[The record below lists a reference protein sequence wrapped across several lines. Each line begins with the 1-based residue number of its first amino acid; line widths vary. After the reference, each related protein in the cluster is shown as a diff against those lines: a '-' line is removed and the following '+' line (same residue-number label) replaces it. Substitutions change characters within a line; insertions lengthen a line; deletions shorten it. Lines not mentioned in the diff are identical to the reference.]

1 MLDWTHWHNEPY
13 LVGGLILLGWLYALA
28 IGPLRSRLAPS
39 GTAFPRAHA
48 LRFYSSLVI
57 FYLAVGSPLDQA
69 GERFLLSAH
78 MIQHQLIIYP
88 AAIFF
93 LTGLPTWLVAHATAR
108 PSFQFH
114 FRLITKP
121 ISCVFLYT
129 AVISIWH
136 VPALYDW
143 ALRDKF
149 VHVVEHVS
157 FFAVA
162 LLYWWPLLSPSRE
175 FPPAKHAVQML
186 YLVAVTIA
194 MTPLFAYLAFYPE
207 VLYPTYEYAPRL
219 FPNFSPEQ
227 DQLMGAAIM
236 KLGGMFVSFLTLIWV
251 FYRWYQHTENPGKRQ
266 LTRTAKKASPEL

>member
-28 IGPLRSRLAPS
+28 TGPLRARLAPP
-39 GTAFPRAHA
+39 GTPFPRAQAIRFHA
-48 LRFYSSLVI
+48 SLVI

-88 AAIFF
+88 AAILF
-93 LTGLPTWLVAHATAR
+93 LAGLPSWLVAHATAQPALR
-108 PSFQFH
+108 LPFQIFTNPIICV
-114 FRLITKP
+114 LI
-121 ISCVFLYT
+121 YT
-129 AVISIWH
+129 AVISLWH
-136 VPALYDW
+136 IPALYDW

-149 VHVVEHVS
+149 VHVVEHVT

-175 FPPAKHAVQML
+175 FPPAKYAAQML
-186 YLVAVTIA
+186 YLVAATIT
-194 MTPLFAYLAFYPE
+194 MTPLFAFLAFSSE

-219 FPNFSPEQ
+219 FPNFTPEQ
-227 DQLMGAAIM
+227 DQLLGAGIM
-236 KLGGMFVSFLTLIWV
+236 KLGGMFVTFLTLIWV
-251 FYRWYQHTENPGKRQ
+251 FYRWYQQTERPGK
-266 LTRTAKKASPEL
+266 LPVAHTRMAA